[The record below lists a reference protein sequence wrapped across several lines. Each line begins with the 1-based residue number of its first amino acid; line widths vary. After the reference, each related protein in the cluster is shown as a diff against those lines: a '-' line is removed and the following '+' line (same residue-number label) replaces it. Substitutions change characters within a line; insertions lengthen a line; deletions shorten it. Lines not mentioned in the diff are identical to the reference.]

1 MSYNYNI
8 ILNKVID
15 IYAFCVIMF
24 ISVRKLENQ
33 MGLHETIKSDEDQL
47 LNLRVKLT
55 NLQKEISRME
65 NTINQKKEMLKK
77 PNVSDHALLRFIE
90 RKLEIDIDV
99 VRRGLLTDD
108 VVSAMRLGCKS
119 FKKDGMEIKIQG
131 CTVTTIL

>member
-1 MSYNYNI
+1 
-8 ILNKVID
+8 
-15 IYAFCVIMF
+15 
-24 ISVRKLENQ
+24 
-33 MGLHETIKSDEDQL
+33 
-47 LNLRVKLT
+47 
-55 NLQKEISRME
+55 
-65 NTINQKKEMLKK
+65 MLKK